1 MKSALEFIR
10 VVLTLGLTAAEIVR
24 ERRRQG
30 DQRPAREIWDEV
42 RTARIA
48 AEKYRENRERHR
60 AQKRRLGLPEVD
72 E

>member
-1 MKSALEFIR
+1 VKGLEWLR

-24 ERRRQG
+24 ERRRLG
-30 DQRPAREIWDEV
+30 DTRPAREIWDEV

-48 AEKYRENRERHR
+48 AEKYRENVKRHR

>member
-1 MKSALEFIR
+1 MKAMEWLR

-42 RTARIA
+42 KTARIA
-48 AEKYRENRERHR
+48 AEKYREGVERIR
-60 AQKRRLGLPEVD
+60 AQKRRIGLPERDD

>member
-10 VVLTLGLTAAEIVR
+10 IALTLGLTAAEVVR

-30 DQRPAREIWDEV
+30 DQRPAREIWDSV
-42 RTARIA
+42 KTQRIA
-48 AEKYRENRERHR
+48 AEEYRENVERHR

>member
-1 MKSALEFIR
+1 MKALEF
-10 VVLTLGLTAAEIVR
+10 VTVLLRFGFSAAEAVR
-24 ERRRQG
+24 EARRRG
-30 DQRPAREIWDEV
+30 DVRPAREVWETV

-48 AEKYRENRERHR
+48 AEKYRENVKRHR

>member
-10 VVLTLGLTAAEIVR
+10 IALTLGLTAAEVVR

-30 DQRPAREIWDEV
+30 DQRPAREIWDSV
-42 RTARIA
+42 KTQRIA
-48 AEKYRENRERHR
+48 AEKYRENVERIR
-60 AQKRRLGLPEVD
+60 AQKRRLGLPED